1 MFVVALAIVVVAAAV
16 DIYECSREF
25 VYGDLHRIKM
35 KPHNKRLN
43 NELRK
48 QEIGV
53 RCDRH
58 ISTKH

>member
-1 MFVVALAIVVVAAAV
+1 MFVVAHIIVVVVVAAVV
-16 DIYECSREF
+16 DICECSREF

-35 KPHNKRLN
+35 KPHIERLN

-53 RCDRH
+53 RCD
-58 ISTKH
+58 